1 VCVCVGLVV
10 FFSTNPLFTISHISP
25 VTCFVLALKMQQY
38 LLDLPTIDMHA
49 KDDRGQSALDAAR
62 VNQKMDAV
70 RLLEAYGAR

>member
-1 VCVCVGLVV
+1 
-10 FFSTNPLFTISHISP
+10 
-25 VTCFVLALKMQQY
+25 MQQY